1 MQSRKDKAQRPG
13 QQRKPWKVK
22 NTEKLFGRSK
32 SKKQD
37 QLKRGILKVL
47 GFQTPQ
53 KFDQSFN
60 LSQSET

>member
-32 SKKQD
+32 RSAKKGSFESFALEETGGFEH
-37 QLKRGILKVL
+37 LKSLIYL
-47 GFQTPQ
+47 
-53 KFDQSFN
+53 
-60 LSQSET
+60 